1 MNQFAQ
7 FEQSHMPYM
16 VQGPDAIHAL
26 CCVKNRLGVWKL
38 MSTSKYGNH
47 AIVTGLPDDWNEC
60 APVAE
65 YEDDAWKVSF
75 VAGPTREPGKYMLYR
90 ISALDKLAMVGTGN
104 LASLEYA
111 DVGFAR
117 WDWLVYG
124 SRRGPLI
131 VRRGKNEQ
139 ELHIAG
145 LDFLYRVCPD
155 AFAPSRLL
163 ITASVKGLDESIIYD
178 FHGGVCQKVT
188 ENHCC
193 LYKFAAHGLGGFL
206 YALRGQGDNED
217 RRVVQSGSVRIV
229 SAPDLI
235 QLKPREKEDS
245 MDCVACFRKH
255 IAAALSFSKEIMSGH
270 GSGADLDHRA
280 DLEGEIANA
289 EQHAREMTVPGYAM
303 ALRELRHNLD
313 AKSWQ
318 PAPDDIVVLRKLW
331 KSSMGVSCG
340 CSKHR
345 REAIG

>member
-7 FEQSHMPYM
+7 MEQTHMPYR
-16 VQGPDAIHAL
+16 VPSENGVIGYFL
-26 CCVKNRLGVWKL
+26 CVKNPLGVWKL
-38 MSTSKYGNH
+38 RRLWENSFLE
-47 AIVTGLPDDWNEC
+47 IPTGLPDDWNEC
-60 APVAE
+60 APVADFDE
-65 YEDDAWKVSF
+65 GVFTLSF
-75 VAGPTREPGKYMLYR
+75 IAGPTRAAGKYGLYKF
-90 ISALDKLAMVGTGN
+90 AN
-104 LASLEYA
+104 LADDDQVIRLCDA

-117 WDWLVYG
+117 QDWLVWG

-145 LDFLYRVCPD
+145 LDYLYRVCPD

-163 ITASVKGLDESIIYD
+163 ITASVEGIDQSIIYD
-178 FHGGVCQKVT
+178 FHSGECQKVT

-193 LYKFAAHGLGGFL
+193 LYKFAAHENGGYL
-206 YALRGQGDNED
+206 YALRGTGDNED
-217 RRVVQSGSVRIV
+217 RRVVQSGEVRIWSV
-229 SAPDLI
+229 PDLI
-235 QLKPREKEDS
+235 QLKPRENADS

-255 IAAALSFSKEIMSGH
+255 IAAALSFAKEIMAGH
-270 GSGADLDHRA
+270 GDGADLDHRA

-313 AKSWQ
+313 AKAWQ